1 MKPFARFSLAGAVFA
16 LGAAFAEPA
25 PLKVLVSG
33 AEGTSGAA
41 AYFPRVAKEM
51 GFALELVDAGG
62 DLERAVAR
70 ERPGAVVLGEAEAT
84 SELVA
89 RIRGLSPKTVLHVQ
103 EGWTFARPRA
113 GLLARAKA
121 ENLVVVPVGE
131 AVRLYRD
138 TDEGRSVDPAPGG
151 VMNDEGL
158 YLLGCVYLAT
168 MFPADMIQL
177 IWWPAGIPCARAE
190 RMRIVAEKA
199 AVGESARRAEDA
211 PQAEKAKCVVW
222 EQLTSAPAPGVVIG
236 RLAVR
241 DSKEIPSSRWSV
253 GCETMDRGYAEF
265 RNFRRYVGGTGAKHA
280 RLQSGWEKTEKVRG
294 QYDFAWLDE
303 HVRGLAEE
311 GVKPWV
317 CLCYGNPIYNSSQR
331 MRWAVAR
338 ITEDPE
344 GFPAWVRY
352 VEEVV
357 KRYGDV
363 VDTWEIWNE
372 PFFKQ
377 VPYYAKLVKASCE
390 AILRHQPGARIWVS
404 APGKYE
410 NCELLVP
417 ALKANGAVDMVEGW
431 VYHPYVKN
439 PDAGHDD
446 HFDWGTVNQARLRAL
461 VGALGPRHY
470 VVQGETGCPAQL
482 EFSHAL
488 NNMPWTEC
496 SQAKWNLR
504 SMVRAAANE
513 VRLYSVFSMV
523 DFQYTNF
530 MLQSFGL
537 LRADLAREVVYRR
550 PLYYACRNVFS
561 FFDDTVKGEGVVPC
575 SCRIVEW
582 ADANERGRQREFT
595 AAKFSRGGLPVVAL
609 WQSDRIPGD
618 SRGFDRAA
626 VAVPGVAFGDP
637 VWVDLVTGRVCEL
650 AGLDRVPVWDAPVL
664 MAERAAIPLA
674 PPGR

>member
-1 MKPFARFSLAGAVFA
+1 MLGRMVLAGVMLA
-16 LGAAFAEPA
+16 GWGAFADSA
-25 PLKVLVSG
+25 SLKVLVSG
-33 AEGTSGAA
+33 SEGTSESA

-51 GFALELVDAGG
+51 NFTLELVDAKG
-62 DLERAVAR
+62 DLEGTVRR
-70 ERPGAVVLGEAEAT
+70 EQPRVLVLGETEAT
-84 SELVA
+84 AELICRMRKLAPNAV
-89 RIRGLSPKTVLHVQ
+89 VHVQ
-103 EGWTFARPRA
+103 EGWTRTSSREQ
-113 GLLARAKA
+113 LLARAKA
-121 ENLVVVPVGE
+121 ENFIIIPVGE
-131 AVRLYRD
+131 AVRLYRG
-138 TDEGRSVDPAPGG
+138 TEEGKAMDPAPGG
-151 VMNDEGL
+151 VLNNEGR

-168 MFPADMIQL
+168 LFPADMIQL
-177 IWWPAGIPCARAE
+177 IWWPSDIPCARAE

-211 PQAEKAKCVVW
+211 PQAEKAKCLVW
-222 EQLTSAPAPGVVIG
+222 EQLNRAPAPGRVIG

-241 DSKEIPSSRWSV
+241 NSKDIPSSRWSV
-253 GCETMDRGYAEF
+253 GCETMDRDYAVF
-265 RNFRRYVGGTGAKHA
+265 RNFRKYVGGTGVKHA
-280 RLQSGWEKTEKVRG
+280 RIQSGWEKTEKVRG
-294 QYDFAWLDE
+294 KYDFAWFDE

-352 VEEVV
+352 VEETV

-390 AILRHQPGARIWVS
+390 AIRKFQPHARIWVS

-410 NCELLVP
+410 NCELLVA

-439 PDAGHDD
+439 PDAEHDD
-446 HFDWGTVNQARLRAL
+446 HFDWGTVNQGKLAAL
-461 VGALGPRHY
+461 VRALGPRHY
-470 VVQGETGCPAQL
+470 IVQGETGCPAQL

-488 NNMPWTEC
+488 NNLPWTEC
-496 SQAKWNLR
+496 SQVKWNLR
-504 SMVRAAANE
+504 GMMRAAANE
-513 VRLYSVFSMV
+513 VRLYSVFAMI

-537 LRADLAREVVYRR
+537 LRADLAKEVVYRR

-561 FFDDTVKGEGVVPC
+561 LFDDTVKGEGIVPC
-575 SCRIVEW
+575 TCRMVEW
-582 ADANERGRQREFT
+582 ADANERGCRRTFT
-595 AAKFSRGGLPVVAL
+595 AAKFSKGGLPIVAL

-618 SRGFDRAA
+618 SRSFDRAS
-626 VAVPGVAFGDP
+626 VAIPGVAFKEP
-637 VWVDLVTGRVCEL
+637 VWVDLVTGRVCAL
-650 AGLDRVPVWDAPVL
+650 DGFDRVPVWDAPVL
-664 MAERAAIPLA
+664 IAERKAIDIEP
-674 PPGR
+674 